1 MCGITGFLTDAGRF
15 DAPALRSIAQR
26 MSDTLRHRGPDDAG
40 VWVDPAVG
48 AALGHRR
55 LSIQDLSAAG
65 KQPMV
70 SACGRYIITYNG
82 EVYNF
87 PALRAELEA
96 RGQSFRGHSDT
107 EVILA
112 AVVEWGLAKTLE
124 RLQGMFAFGLWDRQE
139 RTLTLVR
146 DRVGKKPLY
155 YGWCGKTLLFG
166 SELKALQAH
175 PDFDAEIDRDALGL
189 FMQYSWIPAPYS
201 IFRSIR
207 KLPPGCFLTLATE
220 GNRGAQV
227 PQAYWSARSVAERGE
242 QQPFS
247 GTIDQAAD
255 ALDALLRDATG
266 SRMIADVGLGALLSG
281 GIDSTTVVALMQAL
295 SPQPVKT
302 FTIGF
307 EDPKYNEAEH
317 AKAIAGHLGTEHTEL
332 YVTARETLD
341 VIPSLPTMY
350 DEPMADV
357 SAIPTFVV
365 SQLAR
370 RNVTVALS
378 GDGGDELFG
387 GYNRYFS
394 TLKQWN
400 QWRSRPLPL
409 RRGTA
414 TALRWLSH
422 QGWEWFGQTDAASP
436 AVRSRKTPFAKL
448 EKKAKRLPARD
459 PVDLFARVSAYCE
472 TPGELVLG
480 AKPVPTAFTEYQA
493 QARLAEDLQSMM
505 YLDFVGFMVDDILV
519 KVDRASM
526 AVSLEVRSPILDHRV
541 VEFAWSLPIG
551 LRIGPGG
558 GKYVLRKVLER
569 YVPRAL
575 TERPKQGFNV
585 PVREWLRGPL
595 HDWAEALLEPRR
607 LEEQGLLDAAAV
619 RRMWQQHRS
628 GWGDRKNV
636 VWSILMFQAWYEVWG
651 SSATG
656 SRELDIPAIAP
667 AIA

>member
-1 MCGITGFLTDAGRF
+1 MCGISGFLTHVGRF
-15 DAPALRSIAQR
+15 DAPGLGAIAQR

-40 VWVDPAVG
+40 VWVDAAQG
-48 AALGHRR
+48 LALGHRR

-70 SACGRYIITYNG
+70 SACGRYVITYNG

-96 RGQSFRGHSDT
+96 RGERFRGHSDT

-112 AVVEWGLAKTLE
+112 AVDAWGLTKTLE
-124 RLQGMFAFGLWDRQE
+124 RLQGMFAFALWDRQE

-155 YGWCGKTLLFG
+155 YGWCGKSLLFG

-175 PDFDAEIDRDALGL
+175 PDFDGEIDRDALGL

-201 IFRSIR
+201 IYRSIR
-207 KLPPGCFLTLATE
+207 KLPPGCFLTLSTGDA
-220 GNRGAQV
+220 RGDAA
-227 PQAYWSARSVAERGE
+227 PQAYWSARAVAERGE
-242 QQPFS
+242 REPFS

-266 SRMIADVGLGALLSG
+266 RRMIADVGLGALLSG

-307 EDPKYNEAEH
+307 EDPEYNEAEH
-317 AKAIAGHLGTEHTEL
+317 AKAIARHLGTEHTEL
-332 YVTARETLD
+332 YVTARETLE

-370 RNVTVALS
+370 RAVTVALS

-394 TLKQWN
+394 ILKQWS
-400 QWRSRPLPL
+400 QWRGRPLPL

-414 TALRWLSH
+414 TALRWLSQ
-422 QGWEWFGQTDAASP
+422 QGWEWFGRPDASP
-436 AVRSRKTPFAKL
+436 AAGRSRKTPFAKL
-448 EKKAKRLPARD
+448 EKKAKRLPAKD
-459 PVDLFARVSAYCE
+459 PVDLFARASAYCE

-480 AKPVPTAFTEYQA
+480 ARPVATAFNADQDRP
-493 QARLAEDLQSMM
+493 RLVEDLQSMM

-526 AVSLEVRSPILDHRV
+526 ADSLEVRSPILDHRV
-541 VEFAWSLPIG
+541 VEFAWSLPIA

-569 YVPRAL
+569 YVPREL

-595 HDWAEALLEPRR
+595 HDWAEALLDPRR
-607 LEEQGLLDAAAV
+607 LDEQGLLDTTAV

-628 GWGDRKNV
+628 GWGDRKNM
-636 VWSILMFQAWYEVWG
+636 VWSILMFQAWYETWG
-651 SSATG
+651 GSATG
-656 SRELDIPAIAP
+656 SRYLDIPAIA
-667 AIA
+667 